1 MKNILTICLVAL
13 SMSAFGQSFD
23 ELIVDY
29 NKLMG
34 MRQFSLAAGKMEKAV
49 EISKSTWGENH
60 DNTATAYT
68 NLGFAYQSAE
78 VLSMAEGAFNM
89 AMLINRQLYGSTSPL
104 VAYDYSN
111 VAQLYYQKGEFPKA
125 IDYYERM
132 LGIQEGVY
140 GEKSEKLVDG
150 YYSLGAAHVRNGNLS
165 KAEALFNKALA
176 NKLTAK
182 PDAGKEDKDL
192 YRIYKGIYNIYKETN
207 RKDEAEALAGD
218 WGFNKTKSSG
228 KLIGEDEEDCDCIDK
243 LVDQEELNKVGYDK
257 GYSSENKT
265 KRVKAAEKAAKEADS
280 KSDSEP
286 IEKQLEKLEEKKT
299 NTPPPTPSATKTTTQ
314 VTKVALPATATNN
327 TEGSA
332 VVITKNSDDEGDG
345 GIMVRNDGIYH
356 KVKSGE
362 TLFSIAQ
369 KYKVKVDEINKLN
382 KLNTQSAI
390 KAGDVIRIM

>member
-23 ELIVDY
+23 ELIADY

-34 MRQFSLAAGKMEKAV
+34 MRQFSLAAGKMESAV
-49 EISKSTWGENH
+49 EIAKSRWGENN

-89 AMLINRQLYGSTSPL
+89 AMLINRQLYGDNSPL

-111 VAQLYYQKGEFPKA
+111 VAQLYYQKGEFDKA
-125 IDYYERM
+125 INYYEQM

-140 GEKSEKLVDG
+140 GENSEKLVDG
-150 YYSLGAAHVRNGNLS
+150 YYSLGAAHVRNENLS

-176 NKLTAK
+176 NKLGAD
-182 PDAGKEDKDL
+182 PDAGKDDKDL

-228 KLIGEDEEDCDCIDK
+228 KIIGEDEEDCDCIDK
-243 LVDQEELNKVGYDK
+243 LVDQEELNKVGYEK
-257 GYSSENKT
+257 GYSAKNKT
-265 KRVKAAEKAAKEADS
+265 KEKATTPVEKAAPTVEKA
-280 KSDSEP
+280 
-286 IEKQLEKLEEKKT
+286 IEKKADTPKPIQ
-299 NTPPPTPSATKTTTQ
+299 NTKETTT
-314 VTKVALPATATNN
+314 TKVSTTVNTTSNN
-327 TEGSA
+327 SNNSEGSA
-332 VVITKNSDDEGDG
+332 VVISENTNDEGDG

-382 KLNTQSAI
+382 KLSTQSTI